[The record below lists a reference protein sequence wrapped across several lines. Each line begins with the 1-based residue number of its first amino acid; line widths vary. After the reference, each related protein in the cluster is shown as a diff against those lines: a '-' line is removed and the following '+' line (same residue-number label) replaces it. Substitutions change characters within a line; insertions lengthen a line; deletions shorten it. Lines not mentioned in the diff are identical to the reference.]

1 MSLLGS
7 MFISLIYLL
16 ASNLKAKKN
25 VNGQYLA
32 LGGAL
37 LLISIGL
44 MRFVRC
50 QKKLNFQVKSS
61 KFMPGGVLLIL
72 GIISVVLEVL
82 N

>member
-25 VNGQYLA
+25 VNGQYVA

-44 MRFVRC
+44 MRFVR
-50 QKKLNFQVKSS
+50 F
-61 KFMPGGVLLIL
+61 
-72 GIISVVLEVL
+72 
-82 N
+82 